1 MLSLSLVLF
10 PLLVGLG
17 ILFLN
22 ENRARKVA
30 FAAVLLEAAFALVL
44 AGLFGRGDSVHYALD
59 VPWVPAWGISFR
71 LGIDGISLVLV
82 LLTAL
87 VTPVALLLA
96 ARNSGTRAPVL
107 YALILAVEAGL
118 LGVFAARDAVVFY
131 LFWELALVPVYFIA
145 AFWGGEKRVAVTL
158 KFFIY
163 TVVGSLLMLFGIL
176 YVYFYTLL
184 PHSFSLEAFYT
195 ASLPGD
201 APIWLFACFFA
212 AFAVK
217 MPIFPFHTWQSDTY
231 HEAPA
236 AGTVLLAALMAKMGA
251 YGAMR
256 WLLPVLP
263 DGVHAWQWIAMSLSL
278 VGVVWGSII
287 ALTQTD
293 MKRLLAWSSFAH
305 TGLIAAGIFSLTYSG
320 LQGAVVQMA
329 AHGIAIAALFLVVDI
344 IESRAGSRIIGQTGG
359 LAHRSPL
366 LSVLFMLLLLSGIGL
381 PLTAGF
387 IGEFQLLY
395 GLSQVALAWAL
406 PGLVGVVLGAVYML
420 QWYRKTMLGA
430 AMPAGASAFAPTKAE
445 TTALVAAAALLVFFG
460 VWPRWLLDWTGPAVD
475 ALVQLVAW
483 K

>member
-1 MLSLSLVLF
+1 MHSLILVVF
-10 PLLVGLG
+10 PLLAGLAV
-17 ILFLN
+17 LFLK
-22 ENRARKVA
+22 EAPARRLAVVTVA
-30 FAAVLLEAAFALVL
+30 LEALFAIVL
-44 AGLFGRGDSVHYALD
+44 AALFGRGDTVHYALD
-59 VPWVPAWGISFR
+59 LPWVPAWGISFR
-71 LGIDGISLVLV
+71 LGLDGISLVLV
-82 LLTAL
+82 LLTVL

-96 ARNSGTRAPVL
+96 ARNPATRTPVF
-107 YALILAVEAGL
+107 YALVLAVETGL
-118 LGVFAARDAVVFY
+118 LGVFAARDAIVFY

-145 AFWGGEKRVAVTL
+145 AIWGGEKRVAVTL

-201 APIWLFACFFA
+201 AAIWLFACFFA

-217 MPIFPFHTWQSDTY
+217 MPVFPFHTWQSDTY

-263 DGVHAWQWIAMSLSL
+263 DGMHAWQWVVLALSL
-278 VGVVWGSII
+278 IGVVWGSII
-287 ALTQTD
+287 ALTQKD

-305 TGLIAAGIFSLTYSG
+305 TGLIAAGIFSLSFAG

-344 IESRAGSRIIGQTGG
+344 VETRTGSRAIGQVGG
-359 LAHRSPL
+359 LAHRAPL
-366 LSVLFMLLLLSGIGL
+366 LAVVFMFALLSAIGL

-387 IGEFQLLY
+387 VGEFQLLY
-395 GLSQVALAWAL
+395 GVAQQGLAWAL

-420 QWYRKTMLGA
+420 QWFRKTMLGDA
-430 AMPAGASAFAPTKAE
+430 PAGSPAFAPTGVE
-445 TTALVAAAALLVFFG
+445 TTVLVSSAALLVFFG
-460 VWPRWLLDWTGPAVD
+460 VWPKWLMDWSGPAVD